1 MSQATPKNSSSKY
14 SFNPGGPN
22 PTRDTVIGE
31 VQVELAIGL
40 SPSREMDYTEV
51 LLDHWNEPVMTETT
65 SQPYNEDQSEGESG
79 ENSACKGNFLGPITA
94 NPLPPS
100 LDASREIP
108 FESDLSGMP
117 GAFFAT
123 SATSAVY
130 ATGTAGQEAHQS
142 LLGKAY
148 ELAHSWRNIVED
160 SLQKTVEGSQI
171 CLHKLQSAEMGLFLI
186 LLAFMAIFVGMAL
199 NVVGTL
205 QPLRYR

>member
-1 MSQATPKNSSSKY
+1 MSQATLKKSSSTY
-14 SFNPGGPN
+14 SFNPGGLN
-22 PTRDTVIGE
+22 PTRDTVISE

-51 LLDHWNEPVMTETT
+51 LLDHWNEPAMTETT
-65 SQPYNEDQSEGESG
+65 SQPYNEDQSESESG
-79 ENSACKGNFLGPITA
+79 ENSACEGNFLGPIAA

-100 LDASREIP
+100 FDACKGIS

-117 GAFFAT
+117 GAFLTA
-123 SATSAVY
+123 SATSTVE

-142 LLGKAY
+142 LLEKAY
-148 ELAHSWRNIVED
+148 ELAHSWRNIVEE

-171 CLHKLQSAEMGLFLI
+171 CLHKLQSAEMGLFFI
-186 LLAFMAIFVGMAL
+186 LLAFVAIFVGMAL
-199 NVVGTL
+199 DVVGTL